1 MTDDP
6 VCYVSDFIPPYCAW
20 GVRRWMR
27 EHEIDF
33 ADFLKN
39 GVKCSVLTATND
51 HKALEIVARKR
62 GVSIGR
68 G

>member
-1 MTDDP
+1 MIDDP
-6 VCYVSDFIPPYCAW
+6 IITVSDLIPPYCPW

-27 EHEIDF
+27 ENGVDF

-39 GVKCSVLTATND
+39 GVKASVLTATND
-51 HKALEIVARKR
+51 LKALEIVARKR
-62 GVSIGR
+62 GEACGR